1 MSANRSLCGHCREP
15 LFSNEA
21 EAAIYLPKLVDI
33 KREMKGVDKGELALS
48 LGSAVCEDIR
58 RASDERGFGN
68 KPKVKWTDDPHM
80 LELCIMDAHL
90 SKLAWGEETGGANY
104 DMAVCEQRVD
114 DAVDDLLAQAHGYVL
129 EKIVLP
135 WGNDFFHYDTLSG
148 TTTAGTP
155 LDRDS
160 RFQKMFRKGRA
171 IASRAIRKCAE
182 IAPVDLVIVPGNHD
196 EITSFLLGEVLAAE
210 FENDARVTVD
220 NSPRLRKYVRYGA
233 NLIGFTHGKEEPH
246 KKLPLIMAQEVPEL
260 WAATRFREFHTGHFH
275 KSKVADSVP
284 VDSHNGVRVR
294 TLQSLS
300 GTDAWHA
307 KMGYV
312 GETGG
317 AEAFV
322 WSANKGLRA
331 NLFYLLREAAA

>member
-15 LFSNEA
+15 LFGNEA
-21 EAAIYLPKLVDI
+21 EAAIFLPKLADI
-33 KREMKGVDKGELALS
+33 KRVMRGVDASELALS

-58 RASDERGFGN
+58 RASSERGFGITPRDA
-68 KPKVKWTDDPHM
+68 KASDDPHM

-104 DMAVCEQRVD
+104 DMAICEARVD
-114 DAVDDLLAQAHGYVL
+114 AAVDDLLYQARSYDI

-135 WGNDFFHYDTLSG
+135 WGNDFFHFDTISG
-148 TTTAGTP
+148 MTTAGTP
-155 LDRDS
+155 MDRDS

-171 IASRAIRKCAE
+171 IASRAVRRCAA
-182 IAPVDLVIVPGNHD
+182 IAPVELVIVPGNHD

-210 FENDARVTVD
+210 FEDDERVTVD
-220 NSPRLRKYVRYGA
+220 NSPRLRKYVKYGA
-233 NLIGFTHGKEEPH
+233 NLIGYTHGKDEPH
-246 KKLPLIMAQEVPEL
+246 KKLPLIMAQEVPHL
-260 WAATRFREFHTGHFH
+260 WGETVFREVHTGHFH
-275 KSKVADSVP
+275 SSKVTDATP
-284 VDSHNGVRVR
+284 VNSFNGVRVR
-294 TLQSLS
+294 ILQSLS

-307 KMGYV
+307 RHGYV

-322 WSANKGLRA
+322 WSASKGLRA
-331 NLFYLLREAAA
+331 NLFHLLREAA